1 MAKGY
6 MTGMA
11 RITCNGG
18 MMPVPI
24 VLPMSHGVVSKGT
37 KLPLLNANDHIPMV
51 NIMPFGLCKIKPPT
65 PAGPQPCIPVTPMA
79 WKSGDTHCFVG
90 GAPALSSDS
99 TLTCMMGGTIKFQ

>member
-11 RITCNGG
+11 KIKCSAGTI
-18 MMPVPI
+18 PLPI
-24 VLPMSHGVVSKGT
+24 VLPVSHGVVSKGQ

-51 NIMPFGLCKIKPPT
+51 NIMPFGLCKNKPAAP
-65 PAGPQPCIPVTPMA
+65 PGANVCIPVTPLA

-90 GAPALSSDS
+90 GAPALSADS
-99 TLTCMMGGTIKFQ
+99 SLTCMMGGTIKFQ